1 MTIRKRLF
9 WSNLFMI
16 LVPAAVTL
24 LVGLLCVGAVWLTL
38 LYGTDLGISDRE
50 DFERVC
56 TVVTQMAEKR
66 LEKGDSLEGLE
77 SFLTGNDMALSVRAD
92 GSDVYAHGSLGE
104 DDLAL
109 LEAAQQLGGDV
120 TVTRNGRSLF
130 LRETAVDGQ
139 QYQLCIFGGSAGK
152 RGLRPLK
159 LMLGLS
165 AAVVG
170 LVILLSILLTN
181 RFLTKFVFR
190 RIQEP
195 LDTLTQGVHQLRDG
209 NLDYR
214 IAYDRQ
220 DEFLPICQDFNEMAW
235 HLRESVH
242 QLQNQER
249 SRKTL
254 LAGISHDIRSPLTSI
269 QAYVEGLLDGVAKTP
284 QMQQR
289 YLTTIKAEA
298 EDIDHLVSQPFLF
311 SKMEL
316 GEYPEDRRE
325 VRLDESVRSAV
336 DACREE
342 CAQAGLTVELALEP
356 ATVVADPVQLRRI
369 TANILENSL
378 KYKKGAQGQLKIQ
391 LYAQGAQYVLCFAD
405 DGPGMPEEALPHLF
419 EAFYRSDPARQNP
432 HKGSGLGLA
441 IVAGAVQQLGGSV
454 SAENCSPTGLKITI
468 LLPKG
473 GTAHG

>member
-92 GSDVYAHGSLGE
+92 GSDVHAHGSLGE
-104 DDLAL
+104 DDLTL

-130 LRETAVDGQ
+130 LRETAAGGR

-190 RIQEP
+190 RVQEP

-242 QLQNQER
+242 
-249 SRKTL
+249 
-254 LAGISHDIRSPLTSI
+254 
-269 QAYVEGLLDGVAKTP
+269 
-284 QMQQR
+284 
-289 YLTTIKAEA
+289 
-298 EDIDHLVSQPFLF
+298 
-311 SKMEL
+311 
-316 GEYPEDRRE
+316 
-325 VRLDESVRSAV
+325 
-336 DACREE
+336 
-342 CAQAGLTVELALEP
+342 
-356 ATVVADPVQLRRI
+356 
-369 TANILENSL
+369 
-378 KYKKGAQGQLKIQ
+378 
-391 LYAQGAQYVLCFAD
+391 
-405 DGPGMPEEALPHLF
+405 
-419 EAFYRSDPARQNP
+419 
-432 HKGSGLGLA
+432 
-441 IVAGAVQQLGGSV
+441 
-454 SAENCSPTGLKITI
+454 
-468 LLPKG
+468 
-473 GTAHG
+473 